1 VGNLLLQRLEFRVA
15 GEELALG
22 GELNGF
28 RLIIVHIQSIFD
40 PNMKTCSLSEARRSL
55 GRLADAAL
63 QGHPT
68 VISRGGKLLIL
79 RAYEPPDPGEF
90 DALID
95 EGIES
100 EHHPL
105 ANSVWEGIRQRGEE
119 LARQSSK
126 E

>member
-1 VGNLLLQRLEFRVA
+1 
-15 GEELALG
+15 
-22 GELNGF
+22 
-28 RLIIVHIQSIFD
+28 
-40 PNMKTCSLSEARRSL
+40 MKTCSLSEAKSSL

-79 RAYEPPDPGEF
+79 RAYEPPDLDEF

-95 EGIES
+95 EGIRS
-100 EHHPL
+100 EHFPL
-105 ANSVWEGIRQRGEE
+105 DDSVWKGIRRRGTK
-119 LARQSSK
+119 LARQLKKS